1 MTTIKN
7 LSQALQVANFI
18 PLRTKYLDDVAQL
31 VLSFNGN
38 FGETTKHIYA
48 VIGKRVFTIN
58 QARSGEYSL
67 NYKRDRRA

>member
-7 LSQALQVANFI
+7 LSKALNVANFI
-18 PLRTKYLDDVAQL
+18 PLRTKYIDDVAEL

-38 FGETTKHIYA
+38 FGETNEHIYA
-48 VIGKRVFTIN
+48 VMGDRVFIVK

-67 NYKRDRRA
+67 NYKRNRRA